1 MAFFPANS
9 ARIREP
15 SPSPLTAGLAAG
27 GAGFA
32 AGGFVGAGAVVP
44 VGLPGGATGSGLV
57 GIGRDR
63 RPRSAFVF
71 PAATVAGWLI
81 GVALDR
87 WLHTTWLY
95 LAGLIL
101 GIIAGFVELIR
112 AALSSESK

>member
-1 MAFFPANS
+1 MSAQDDNPEDDNS
-9 ARIREP
+9 EKK
-15 SPSPLTAGLAAG
+15 TGWVQLAKYSQ
-27 GAGFA
+27 
-32 AGGFVGAGAVVP
+32 
-44 VGLPGGATGSGLV
+44 L
-57 GIGRDR
+57 
-63 RPRSAFVF
+63 AFVF

>member
-1 MAFFPANS
+1 MSDQDDNS
-9 ARIREP
+9 K
-15 SPSPLTAGLAAG
+15 
-27 GAGFA
+27 
-32 AGGFVGAGAVVP
+32 
-44 VGLPGGATGSGLV
+44 
-57 GIGRDR
+57 RDR
-63 RPRSAFVF
+63 STWIQMAKYSQLSFVF

-112 AALSSESK
+112 AAMSSESK

>member
-1 MAFFPANS
+1 MSAQDDNSKKERSTWIQMAKYS
-9 ARIREP
+9 Q
-15 SPSPLTAGLAAG
+15 L
-27 GAGFA
+27 
-32 AGGFVGAGAVVP
+32 
-44 VGLPGGATGSGLV
+44 
-57 GIGRDR
+57 
-63 RPRSAFVF
+63 AFVF

-95 LAGLIL
+95 VAGLIV

>member
-1 MAFFPANS
+1 MSAQDDNSKKDRSTWIQMAKYS
-9 ARIREP
+9 Q
-15 SPSPLTAGLAAG
+15 L
-27 GAGFA
+27 
-32 AGGFVGAGAVVP
+32 
-44 VGLPGGATGSGLV
+44 
-57 GIGRDR
+57 
-63 RPRSAFVF
+63 AFVF

-95 LAGLIL
+95 IAGLIV

>member
-1 MAFFPANS
+1 MSDPDDNSEKERSTWVQMAKYS
-9 ARIREP
+9 Q
-15 SPSPLTAGLAAG
+15 L
-27 GAGFA
+27 
-32 AGGFVGAGAVVP
+32 
-44 VGLPGGATGSGLV
+44 
-57 GIGRDR
+57 
-63 RPRSAFVF
+63 AFVF

-95 LAGLIL
+95 VAGLIV